1 MKKLLALLLALSMVF
16 DAFACTGSPQPA
28 ADAPAAG
35 NTETQPGSTEAE
47 QPSADAG
54 ELTIDSLARLIMV
67 TGGDSGTYYAFGGV
81 IANVLGSTVENLEIT
96 AVTSGASA
104 ANCRSLNNGEADLAI
119 MQNDVL
125 GYAVTGTETMA
136 EDGAMPKLRA
146 IASMYPEAVQLVA
159 LASSGINTVEDLK
172 GKRVC
177 VGDQGSGSET
187 NAKQVLEAYGL
198 SYDDFEVQYL
208 SFSEASTAM
217 QNGTVDAAFATSAL
231 PNSAIQELSKLKDIV
246 VVPIDGEGA
255 DKLIEKYPFYAK
267 TIIPADTY
275 GVAEAGTVAM
285 LATLVCTEDL
295 DEAVVYQITKNLF
308 EQKAALSA
316 GHARGNDLDVTRAMQ
331 GVTVEFHPGAL
342 RYFRE
347 QGVID

>member
-1 MKKLLALLLALSMVF
+1 MKKLFAFLLAMTMLF
-16 DAFACTGSPQPA
+16 AFAACT
-28 ADAPAAG
+28 APAAEVPAVDKTSG
-35 NTETQPGSTEAE
+35 QEEDSL
-47 QPSADAG
+47 S
-54 ELTIDSLARLIMV
+54 ISSLARLIMV
-67 TGGDSGTYYAFGGV
+67 AGGDSGTYYAFGGV
-81 IANVLGSTVENLEIT
+81 IANVLSSTVDNLEIT

-125 GYAVTGTETMA
+125 DYAVTGTETMA

-146 IASMYPEAVQLVA
+146 IASLYPEAVQLVA
-159 LASSGINTVEDLK
+159 LKSANIHSIADLK

-198 SYDDFEVQYL
+198 SYDDFDVQYL

-231 PNSAIQELSKLKDIV
+231 PNSAIQELSKMKEIV
-246 VVPIDGEGA
+246 VIPIDGEGA
-255 DKLIEKYPFYAK
+255 DKLIEKHPFYAK
-267 TIIPADTY
+267 TVIPAATY
-275 GVAEAGTVAM
+275 GVNEAETVAM
-285 LATLVCTEDL
+285 LATLVCSEDL
-295 DEAVVYQITKNLF
+295 DEAVVYQITKHLF
-308 EQKAALSA
+308 EEQPAMAA
-316 GHARGNDLDVTRAMQ
+316 GHARGGDLDINKALD
-331 GVTVEFHPGAL
+331 GVTVDFHDGAL
-342 RYFRE
+342 RYYRE